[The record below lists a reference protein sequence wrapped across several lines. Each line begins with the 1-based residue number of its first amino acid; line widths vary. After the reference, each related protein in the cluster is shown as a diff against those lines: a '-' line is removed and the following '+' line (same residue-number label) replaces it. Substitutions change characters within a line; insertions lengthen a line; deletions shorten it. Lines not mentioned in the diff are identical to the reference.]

1 MPRQSI
7 VQFEYPAKKCRTATC
22 PSLFPQLVKIFAHRT
37 TISNVIEQVFF
48 WILHLQQNRYH
59 KGKTKIWLNSLGA
72 RCRYCAN
79 IFYEHQLLYFRPSF
93 YHLRLQLGAECL
105 WKARWAQKSL
115 QFLIHL
121 SKHCNWIVNKK
132 TNSRYINLD
141 RASAVRCFRS
151 RQKPTLWLRWGV
163 EFMACGTL
171 KLKQSKTKKKRR
183 SVTCSTQIMQR
194 KFQRC

>member
-1 MPRQSI
+1 MLLDKFSSDAFCISIFLNETIGRQDKNLIKRILWVMPLLRKYFFFITSSYRCFCFILGLFLSLATLLHTLQ
-7 VQFEYPAKKCRTATC
+7 VVVGVDWCR
-22 PSLFPQLVKIFAHRT
+22 I
-37 TISNVIEQVFF
+37 
-48 WILHLQQNRYH
+48 
-59 KGKTKIWLNSLGA
+59 G
-72 RCRYCAN
+72 
-79 IFYEHQLLYFRPSF
+79 
-93 YHLRLQLGAECL
+93 CL
-105 WKARWAQKSL
+105 WKEEKMSSKSL

-132 TNSRYINLD
+132 TNSSRYINLD

>member
-48 WILHLQQNRYH
+48 WILHLLQNQF
-59 KGKTKIWLNSLGA
+59 KDKNLIKFFG
-72 RCRYCAN
+72 CAMPLLRKY
-79 IFYEHQLLYFRPSF
+79 FLLLYFRPSF
-93 YHLRLQLGAECL
+93 LSLETAVRCRIGCL
-105 WKARWAQKSL
+105 WKARWARKSL
-115 QFLIHL
+115 QFLINL

-132 TNSRYINLD
+132 TSSRYINLD